1 MSSAWGYSFG
11 TAWGGSWGALVG
23 GGGGDGGVVPAGGG
37 GGGWRRRQYVF
48 HDYEDAIRR
57 VLAWMERPTVAKVYA
72 AAAKQPELRAV
83 ASTAR
88 GKRSLEAA
96 IRAIM
101 QDDDDEA
108 IAILMV
114 LN

>member
-11 TAWGGSWGALVG
+11 SAWGGSWGALAGAG
-23 GGGGDGGVVPAGGG
+23 GGTGGIVPAGG
-37 GGGWRRRQYVF
+37 GGGWRRRYSVF
-48 HDYEDAIRR
+48 RDYEDAIRR
-57 VLAWMERPTVAKVYA
+57 VLEHMEQPTVAKVYA
-72 AAAKQPELRAV
+72 AATKQPELRAV

-88 GKRSLEAA
+88 GRQALEAA

-108 IAILMV
+108 ISILMV